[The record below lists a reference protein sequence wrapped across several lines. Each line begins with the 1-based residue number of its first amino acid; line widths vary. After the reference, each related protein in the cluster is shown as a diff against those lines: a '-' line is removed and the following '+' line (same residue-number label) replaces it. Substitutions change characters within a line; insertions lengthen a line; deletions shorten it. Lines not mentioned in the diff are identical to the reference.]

1 MEEENE
7 ENKSE
12 KSLPPPPPPPDDDDF
27 CPEGGKGDR
36 ATGEMVDVGV
46 REL

>member
-12 KSLPPPPPPPDDDDF
+12 KSLPPPPPPDDDDF
-27 CPEGGKGDR
+27 CTEGGKGDR
-36 ATGEMVDVGV
+36 EVGEMVDVGV